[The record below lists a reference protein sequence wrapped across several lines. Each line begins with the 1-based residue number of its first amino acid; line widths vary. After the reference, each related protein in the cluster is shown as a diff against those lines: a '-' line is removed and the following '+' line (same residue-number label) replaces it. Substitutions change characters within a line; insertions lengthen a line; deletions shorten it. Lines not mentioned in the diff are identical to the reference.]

1 MKRKADKRERVASQQ
16 KKERQNLGRAA
27 KTGSSQYEKCFYI
40 FSPYP
45 SFFTNLFLIVFV
57 TVLSGEIPAGAK
69 KRQEDK
75 ELLKTELA
83 KTRTSTASLGKFD
96 SKLKGDDK
104 IKRTKQKVTI
114 FFLLFS
120 YLSFFSHSSF

>member
-1 MKRKADKRERVASQQ
+1 MIP
-16 KKERQNLGRAA
+16 L
-27 KTGSSQYEKCFYI
+27 
-40 FSPYP
+40 
-45 SFFTNLFLIVFV
+45 
-57 TVLSGEIPAGAK
+57 VLSGEIPAGAK

-104 IKRTKQKVTI
+104 LKRPKQKKQPVSAPGGVRAEKEKNITLVDRMLSQDFQVSNKAVKRVRVTEDDV
-114 FFLLFS
+114 FPNPNKKAKKNKK
-120 YLSFFSHSSF
+120 